1 MKTWPHRDLPL
12 LLKGKLKMG
21 AASVLSDGTVQTAED
36 KLGGV
41 HLLPHIFWALSE
53 LLAGFLC

>member
-21 AASVLSDGTVQTAED
+21 ATSVFSDGTVQTAED

-41 HLLPHIFWALSE
+41 HLLPHIF
-53 LLAGFLC
+53 